1 MKKIWLICLLL
12 LSVNCVAI
20 AKQIAVVGYGTTVTE
35 AENDA
40 LRNAVEN
47 VMGTLI
53 DSQTLAEKN
62 MVLEDHIYSYSKGF
76 VQNYSVK
83 EKHQETDGLWKI
95 SIEAE
100 VDIKPNSKLMEAL
113 TRKGIIVNNLRNA
126 KIAVIIPEQ
135 HLRYRIPDPAGETAV
150 IKKFK
155 EEGFGNIID
164 VSEKRISYNQPFNL
178 NDEQIKN
185 LAESMEA
192 DILVVGEAFSE
203 RAGDIGEYLTR
214 RNQHQRTN
222 IISCLARVEARMY
235 IARTGQIIA
244 ADGTYGSALSV
255 TETIASKK
263 ALANA
268 GEKMGDYLVEQLL
281 NMGSSNKQ
289 LLEIVVMA
297 KDQDVINNIKKSLS
311 NIQGVKSV
319 NFNKYINGRGVISV
333 QYSGAP
339 QSLFNKLQAEV
350 DFNIELCEV
359 TYNTLTV
366 KVR

>member
-1 MKKIWLICLLL
+1 MKKILLICLLL
-12 LSVNCVAI
+12 LSVNCVAM
-20 AKQIAVVGYGTTVTE
+20 AKQIAVVGYGATVTE

-53 DSQTLAEKN
+53 DSQTLTEKN
-62 MVLEDHIYSYSKGF
+62 MVLEDHIYSNSKGF

-83 EKHQETDGLWKI
+83 EKHQEADGLWKI

-100 VDIKPNSKLMEAL
+100 VDVEPNSKLMEAL
-113 TRKGIIVNNLRNA
+113 TREGIIINNLRNA

-135 HLRYRIPDPAGETAV
+135 HLRYRIPDPAAETAV

-155 EEGFGNIID
+155 EEGFLNIID
-164 VSEKRISYNQPFNL
+164 VSEKRTSYNQPFNL
-178 NDEQIKN
+178 NNEQIKN
-185 LAESMEA
+185 LADSMEA

-203 RAGDIGEYLTR
+203 RGGDVGEYLGR
-214 RNQHQRTN
+214 GNKRTN

-297 KDQDVINNIKKSLS
+297 NDQDVINNIKKSLS

-333 QYSGAP
+333 QYSGPP

-350 DFNIELCEV
+350 DFNIELYEV